1 MRLLI
6 EAELPQQGVIT
17 ESINMPKRE
26 RIELTRECQP
36 GISLLSMGLIALGAL
51 SGIYRDFAYTWQPV
65 PAFHPG
71 REVLAIACGLF
82 MIGAGVA
89 LFFRATVSVAVRAV
103 FAFLL
108 AWMCLPIPYLI
119 AMPQREGRWLG
130 SGEIAMLLAGGWVLF
145 AHLSGLDKTGF
156 FSHIT
161 GAKGVRIARIVFG
174 LAVLPV
180 GLSHIFYTK
189 ITASLV
195 PPWLPFRTG
204 LAYLTGFGQIACGLA
219 ILFSIWPRTAA
230 LIETG
235 MLALFAF
242 LVWGPDSWVAATPKM
257 AGAPAGA
264 RFPLTAFLIT
274 WVIGA
279 SALLIAGDGAAKAD
293 ELLDCDRDRG
303 TPADLEGPLKVVSR

>member
-1 MRLLI
+1 M
-6 EAELPQQGVIT
+6 PQKG
-17 ESINMPKRE
+17 
-26 RIELTRECQP
+26 IELTRECQP
-36 GISLLSMGLIALGAL
+36 GISLLSIGLIALGAL
-51 SGIYRDFAYTWQPV
+51 SVIYRDFAYTWQPV

-71 REVLAIACGLF
+71 RDVLAMACGVF

-89 LFFRATVSVAVRAV
+89 LFFRATVAVAVRAV
-103 FAFLL
+103 FVFLL

-145 AHLSGLDKTGF
+145 ARLSGLEKTGF

-161 GAKGVRIARIVFG
+161 GAKGTRVAQIVFG

-180 GLSHIFYTK
+180 GLSHIVYTK

-195 PPWLPFRTG
+195 PSWLPFRTG
-204 LAYLTGFGQIACGLA
+204 FAYLTGIGQIACGVA
-219 ILFSIWPRTAA
+219 ILFSLWPRAAA
-230 LIETG
+230 LVETG

-242 LVWGPDSWVAATPKM
+242 LVWGPDTWIAATPKM
-257 AGAPAGA
+257 AGAPPGV
-264 RFPLTAFLIT
+264 RFPLTAFLIA

-279 SALLIAGDGAAKAD
+279 SAWLVAGDGAASVQLPNG
-293 ELLDCDRDRG
+293 ERDGGREA
-303 TPADLEGPLKVVSR
+303 TPAESTREASR

>member
-1 MRLLI
+1 
-6 EAELPQQGVIT
+6 
-17 ESINMPKRE
+17 MPKKE
-26 RIELTRECQP
+26 IELVRECQP
-36 GISLLSMGLIALGAL
+36 GIALLSIGLIALGAL
-51 SGIYRDFAYTWQPV
+51 SVIYRDFAYTWQPV

-71 REVLAIACGLF
+71 RDVLAIASGLF
-82 MIGAGVA
+82 MIGAGFG
-89 LFFRATVSVAVRAV
+89 LLFRATVSVAARAV

-130 SGEIAMLLAGGWVLF
+130 TGEIAMLLAGGWVLF

-180 GLSHIFYTK
+180 GLSHISYTQ

-204 LAYLTGFGQIACGLA
+204 LAYLTGFGQIACGFA
-219 ILFSIWPRTAA
+219 ILFSIWPRMAA
-230 LIETG
+230 FIETG
-235 MLALFAF
+235 MLGLFAF
-242 LVWGPDSWVAATPKM
+242 LVWGPDTWFAVTPKM
-257 AGAPAGA
+257 AGTPPGL

-279 SALLIAGDGAAKAD
+279 SAWLVAGEGAAKAA
-293 ELLDCDRDRG
+293 ELFNSERDRS
-303 TPADLEGPLKVVSR
+303 TQADLVKLQEEASR

>member
-1 MRLLI
+1 
-6 EAELPQQGVIT
+6 
-17 ESINMPKRE
+17 MPKKGTE
-26 RIELTRECQP
+26 IIRECQP
-36 GISLLSMGLIALGAL
+36 GISLLSIGLIALGAL
-51 SGIYRDFAYTWQPV
+51 SVIYRDFAYTWQPV

-71 REVLAIACGLF
+71 RDVLAVVCGLF

-103 FAFLL
+103 FALLL

-130 SGEIAMLLAGGWVLF
+130 TGEIAMLLAGGWVLF

-161 GAKGVRIARIVFG
+161 GAKGVRIARIIFG

-180 GLSHIFYTK
+180 GLSHFFYTT

-219 ILFSIWPRTAA
+219 ILFSIWPRIAA

-235 MLALFAF
+235 MLGLFAF
-242 LVWGPDSWVAATPKM
+242 LVWGPDTWFAVTPKM
-257 AGAPAGA
+257 PGAPPGF

-279 SALLIAGDGAAKAD
+279 SALLVAGGCAAKAD
-293 ELLDCDRDRG
+293 ELLDFHPDRG
-303 TPADLEGPLKVVSR
+303 TS

>member
-1 MRLLI
+1 
-6 EAELPQQGVIT
+6 
-17 ESINMPKRE
+17 
-26 RIELTRECQP
+26 
-36 GISLLSMGLIALGAL
+36 
-51 SGIYRDFAYTWQPV
+51 
-65 PAFHPG
+65 
-71 REVLAIACGLF
+71 

-89 LFFRATVSVAVRAV
+89 LFFHATVAVAVRAV

-130 SGEIAMLLAGGWVLF
+130 TGEIAMLLAGGWVLF
-145 AHLSGLDKTGF
+145 AQLSGLDKTGF

-180 GLSHIFYTK
+180 GLSHIVYTQ
-189 ITASLV
+189 ITASLI
-195 PPWLPFRTG
+195 PSWLPFRTG

-230 LIETG
+230 LIEAG

-242 LVWGPDSWVAATPKM
+242 LVWGPDTWFAVTPKM
-257 AGAPAGA
+257 HGAPPGV

-279 SALLIAGDGAAKAD
+279 SALLVAADGAAKEVGPPNFER
-293 ELLDCDRDRG
+293 ELC
-303 TPADLEGPLKVVSR
+303 AEAVSAKSPKEVLR

>member
-1 MRLLI
+1 
-6 EAELPQQGVIT
+6 
-17 ESINMPKRE
+17 MPKKE
-26 RIELTRECQP
+26 IELVRECQP
-36 GISLLSMGLIALGAL
+36 GIALLSIGLIALGAL
-51 SGIYRDFAYTWQPV
+51 SVIYRDFAYTWQPV

-71 REVLAIACGLF
+71 RDVLAIASGLF
-82 MIGAGVA
+82 MIGAGFG
-89 LFFRATVSVAVRAV
+89 LLFRATVSVAARAV

-130 SGEIAMLLAGGWVLF
+130 TGEIAMLPAGGWVLF

-180 GLSHIFYTK
+180 GLSHLVYAK

-195 PPWLPFRTG
+195 PSWLPFRMGFAYVTG
-204 LAYLTGFGQIACGLA
+204 IGQMACGLA
-219 ILFSIWPRTAA
+219 ILFSIWPRIAA

-235 MLALFAF
+235 MLTLFAF
-242 LVWGPDSWVAATPKM
+242 LVWGPDTWIAAAPKM
-257 AGAPAGA
+257 AGTPAGV

-279 SALLIAGDGAAKAD
+279 SALLVAGDGATKALESLPD
-293 ELLDCDRDRG
+293 ENQAASLVSLRG
-303 TPADLEGPLKVVSR
+303 RFPGESVS

>member
-1 MRLLI
+1 MPRF
-6 EAELPQQGVIT
+6 EQQDGLK
-17 ESINMPKRE
+17 ESINMPQIG
-26 RIELTRECQP
+26 IELTRECQP
-36 GISLLSMGLIALGAL
+36 GISLLSVGLIALGAL
-51 SGIYRDFAYTWQPV
+51 SVIYRDFAYTWQPV

-71 REVLAIACGLF
+71 RDVLAMACGVF

-89 LFFRATVSVAVRAV
+89 LFFRATVAVAVRAV

-119 AMPQREGRWLG
+119 AMTQREGRWLG
-130 SGEIAMLLAGGWVLF
+130 TGEIAMLLAGGWVLF

-161 GAKGVRIARIVFG
+161 GAKGVRIARIIFG

-180 GLSHIFYTK
+180 GLSHIVYTQ

-219 ILFSIWPRTAA
+219 ILFFIWPRVAA
-230 LIETG
+230 LIEMG

-242 LVWGPDSWVAATPKM
+242 LVWGPDTWFAVTPKM
-257 AGAPAGA
+257 HGAPPGV
-264 RFPLTAFLIT
+264 RFPLTAFLIS

-279 SALLIAGDGAAKAD
+279 SALLVASDGVERGVELSNRERDGDRKANFA
-293 ELLDCDRDRG
+293 ESTRE
-303 TPADLEGPLKVVSR
+303 ASR

>member
-1 MRLLI
+1 MSTNKI
-6 EAELPQQGVIT
+6 EIV
-17 ESINMPKRE
+17 
-26 RIELTRECQP
+26 RECQP
-36 GISLLSMGLIALGAL
+36 GIALFSMGLIALGAL
-51 SGIYRDFAYTWQPV
+51 SVIYRDFAYTWQPV

-71 REVLAIACGLF
+71 RDVLALACGLF

-130 SGEIAMLLAGGWVLF
+130 TGEIAMLLAGGWVLF
-145 AHLSGLDKTGF
+145 ARLSGLDKTGF

-161 GAKGVRIARIVFG
+161 GAKGVRIARIIFG

-180 GLSHIFYTK
+180 GLSHIVYTK

-219 ILFSIWPRTAA
+219 ILFSIWPQMAA

-235 MLALFAF
+235 MLGLFAF
-242 LVWGPDSWVAATPKM
+242 LVWGPDTWFSVTPKM
-257 AGAPAGA
+257 PGAPLGF

-274 WVIGA
+274 WVIGV
-279 SALLIAGDGAAKAD
+279 SALLIAGEGAAKTSNDSKFGRGRGRLAD
-293 ELLDCDRDRG
+293 
-303 TPADLEGPLKVVSR
+303 PAESWEGALQ

>member
-1 MRLLI
+1 MSDKSRTATATL
-6 EAELPQQGVIT
+6 ARAPS
-17 ESINMPKRE
+17 SIRMPKTM
-26 RIELTRECQP
+26 ELTRECQP
-36 GISLLSMGLIALGAL
+36 GISLLSIGLIALGVL
-51 SGIYRDFAYTWQPV
+51 SVIYRDFAYTWQPV

-71 REVLAIACGLF
+71 RDVLAIACGLF

-89 LFFRATVSVAVRAV
+89 LFFRATVAVAVRAV

-130 SGEIAMLLAGGWVLF
+130 TGEIAMLLAGGWVLF

-219 ILFSIWPRTAA
+219 ILFSIWSRMAA

-235 MLALFAF
+235 MLGLFAF
-242 LVWGPDSWVAATPKM
+242 LVWGPDTWFAVTPKM
-257 AGAPAGA
+257 PGAPPGF

-279 SALLIAGDGAAKAD
+279 SALLVAGDGAAKAD
-293 ELLDCDRDRG
+293 ELLDLDRDRG
-303 TPADLEGPLKVVSR
+303 TS

>member
-1 MRLLI
+1 M
-6 EAELPQQGVIT
+6 PQKG
-17 ESINMPKRE
+17 
-26 RIELTRECQP
+26 IELTRECQP
-36 GISLLSMGLIALGAL
+36 GISLLSIGLIALGAL
-51 SGIYRDFAYTWQPV
+51 SVIYRDFAYTWQPV

-71 REVLAIACGLF
+71 RDVLAMACGVF

-89 LFFRATVSVAVRAV
+89 LFFRATVAVAVRAV

-180 GLSHIFYTK
+180 GLSHISYTQ

-219 ILFSIWPRTAA
+219 ILFSIWPRMAA
-230 LIETG
+230 LIEAG

-242 LVWGPDSWVAATPKM
+242 LVWGPDTWFAVTPKM
-257 AGAPAGA
+257 HGAPPGA

-279 SALLIAGDGAAKAD
+279 SAWLVAGDGAASVQPSNR
-293 ELLDCDRDRG
+293 ERDG
-303 TPADLEGPLKVVSR
+303 GLQATPAESTREASR

>member
-1 MRLLI
+1 
-6 EAELPQQGVIT
+6 
-17 ESINMPKRE
+17 MPKKG
-26 RIELTRECQP
+26 IEIIRECQP
-36 GISLLSMGLIALGAL
+36 GISFLSIGLIALGAL
-51 SGIYRDFAYTWQPV
+51 SVIYRDFAYTWQPV

-71 REVLAIACGLF
+71 RDVLAMACGVF

-89 LFFRATVSVAVRAV
+89 LFFRATVAVAVRAV

-180 GLSHIFYTK
+180 GLSHIFYTQ

-235 MLALFAF
+235 MLGLFAF
-242 LVWGPDSWVAATPKM
+242 LVWGPDTWIAATPKM
-257 AGAPAGA
+257 IGAPAGV

-279 SALLIAGDGAAKAD
+279 SALLVAGDGAAKAVD
-293 ELLDCDRDRG
+293 LFNFEPDRD
-303 TPADLEGPLKVVSR
+303 TQADLAESPKEAAR

>member
-1 MRLLI
+1 MVQKGI
-6 EAELPQQGVIT
+6 Q
-17 ESINMPKRE
+17 
-26 RIELTRECQP
+26 LTRECQP
-36 GISLLSMGLIALGAL
+36 GISLLSIGLIALGAL
-51 SGIYRDFAYTWQPV
+51 SVIYRDFAYTWQPV
-65 PAFHPG
+65 PEFHPG
-71 REVLAIACGLF
+71 RDVLAMACGLF
-82 MIGAGVA
+82 MIGAGGA
-89 LFFRATVSVAVRAV
+89 LFFRATVAVAVRAV

-130 SGEIAMLLAGGWVLF
+130 TGEIAMLLAGGWVLF
-145 AHLSGLDKTGF
+145 AHLSGLDTGF
-156 FSHIT
+156 FSHIS

-180 GLSHIFYTK
+180 GLSHIVYTQ

-219 ILFSIWPRTAA
+219 ILFSIWPRMAA
-230 LIETG
+230 LIEMG

-242 LVWGPDSWVAATPKM
+242 LVWGPNSWIATVPKM
-257 AGAPAGA
+257 QGAPVGV

-279 SALLIAGDGAAKAD
+279 SALLVAGDGTEMSVELSNRERGGSRQANLAD
-293 ELLDCDRDRG
+293 SNREASKYSG
-303 TPADLEGPLKVVSR
+303 

>member
-1 MRLLI
+1 MS
-6 EAELPQQGVIT
+6 EKG
-17 ESINMPKRE
+17 
-26 RIELTRECQP
+26 IELTRECQP
-36 GISLLSMGLIALGAL
+36 GISLLSIGLIALGAL
-51 SGIYRDFAYTWQPV
+51 SVIYRDFAYTWQPV

-71 REVLAIACGLF
+71 RDVLAAACGLF

-89 LFFRATVSVAVRAV
+89 LFFRATVAVAVRAV

-130 SGEIAMLLAGGWVLF
+130 TGEVAMLLAGGWVLF
-145 AHLSGLDKTGF
+145 AHLSGLDKIGF

-161 GAKGVRIARIVFG
+161 GAKGVRIAQIIFG

-180 GLSHIFYTK
+180 GLSHIFYTQ

-219 ILFSIWPRTAA
+219 ILFSIWPRMAA

-242 LVWGPDSWVAATPKM
+242 LVWGPDTWFAVTPKM
-257 AGAPAGA
+257 HGAPPGV
-264 RFPLTAFLIT
+264 RFPLTSFLIT

-279 SALLIAGDGAAKAD
+279 SAWLVAADGSASVQLSNR
-293 ELLDCDRDRG
+293 ERDGGRQV
-303 TPADLEGPLKVVSR
+303 TPAESTGKASR

>member
-1 MRLLI
+1 
-6 EAELPQQGVIT
+6 
-17 ESINMPKRE
+17 MPKKG
-26 RIELTRECQP
+26 IELIRECQP
-36 GISLLSMGLIALGAL
+36 GRSLLSIGLIALGTL
-51 SGIYRDFAYTWQPV
+51 SVIYRDFAYTWQPV

-71 REVLAIACGLF
+71 REELAVACGLF
-82 MIGAGVA
+82 MIAASIG
-89 LFFRATVSVAVRAV
+89 LLFRATAVIAVRAV

-130 SGEIAMLLAGGWVLF
+130 TGEIAMLLAGGWVLF

-180 GLSHIFYTK
+180 GLSHIFYTQ

-219 ILFSIWPRTAA
+219 ILFSIWPRMAA

-242 LVWGPDSWVAATPKM
+242 LVWGPDTWFAVTPKM
-257 AGAPAGA
+257 HGAPPGF

-279 SALLIAGDGAAKAD
+279 SAWLVAGNAAATSV
-293 ELLDCDRDRG
+293 EVVNVDRG
-303 TPADLEGPLKVVSR
+303 CGTQADSAELPKVASR

>member
-1 MRLLI
+1 
-6 EAELPQQGVIT
+6 
-17 ESINMPKRE
+17 MPKRE
-26 RIELTRECQP
+26 IEMVRECQP
-36 GISLLSMGLIALGAL
+36 GISLLSIGLIALGAL
-51 SGIYRDFAYTWQPV
+51 SVIYRDFAYTWQPV

-71 REVLAIACGLF
+71 RDVFAMACGVF

-89 LFFRATVSVAVRAV
+89 LFFRATVAVAVRAV

-156 FSHIT
+156 FSRIT
-161 GAKGVRIARIVFG
+161 GAKGVRIARIIFG

-180 GLSHIFYTK
+180 GLSHIFYTQ

-230 LIETG
+230 LIEAG

-242 LVWGPDSWVAATPKM
+242 LVWGPDTWIAAMPKM
-257 AGAPAGA
+257 AGAPVGA

-279 SALLIAGDGAAKAD
+279 SALLVAGDGAAKDVGLPDFERKRCA
-293 ELLDCDRDRG
+293 E
-303 TPADLEGPLKVVSR
+303 AVSAKSSKEVLR

>member
-1 MRLLI
+1 MS
-6 EAELPQQGVIT
+6 QKGF
-17 ESINMPKRE
+17 
-26 RIELTRECQP
+26 ELTRECQP
-36 GISLLSMGLIALGAL
+36 GISLLSIGLIALGAL
-51 SGIYRDFAYTWQPV
+51 SVIYRDFAYTWQPV

-71 REVLAIACGLF
+71 RDMLAMACGVF

-89 LFFRATVSVAVRAV
+89 LFFRATVAVAVQAV

-108 AWMCLPIPYLI
+108 AWMCLPIPYVI

-130 SGEIAMLLAGGWVLF
+130 TGEIAMLLAGGWVLF

-180 GLSHIFYTK
+180 GLSHIVYTQ

-219 ILFSIWPRTAA
+219 ILFSIWPRMAA

-235 MLALFAF
+235 MLGLFAF
-242 LVWGPDSWVAATPKM
+242 LVWGPDTWIAVAPKM
-257 AGAPAGA
+257 PGAPPGF

-279 SALLIAGDGAAKAD
+279 SALLIAGDGAAKTD
-293 ELLDCDRDRG
+293 ELFNCDRDRG
-303 TPADLEGPLKVVSR
+303 TQADPEESLEGALQ

>member
-1 MRLLI
+1 
-6 EAELPQQGVIT
+6 
-17 ESINMPKRE
+17 MPKRE
-26 RIELTRECQP
+26 GIELTRECQP
-36 GISLLSMGLIALGAL
+36 GISLLSIGLIALGAL
-51 SGIYRDFAYTWQPV
+51 SVIYRDFAYTWQPV

-71 REVLAIACGLF
+71 RDVLAIAWGLF
-82 MIGAGVA
+82 MIVAGVG
-89 LFFRATVSVAVRAV
+89 LFFRATVAVAVRAV

-119 AMPQREGRWLG
+119 AMPQREGRWLL

-145 AHLSGLDKTGF
+145 AHLSDLDNTGF

-180 GLSHIFYTK
+180 GLSHIFYTE

-195 PPWLPFRTG
+195 PAWLPFRTG

-219 ILFSIWPRTAA
+219 ILFSIWPRLAA
-230 LIETG
+230 SIEAG
-235 MLALFAF
+235 MLGLFAF
-242 LVWGPDSWVAATPKM
+242 LVWGPDTWFAVTPKM
-257 AGAPAGA
+257 HGAPPGF
-264 RFPLTAFLIT
+264 RFPFTAFLIT

-279 SALLIAGDGAAKAD
+279 SALLVASGSAEKGV
-293 ELLDCDRDRG
+293 ELSNRERDVDRQANLAESTG
-303 TPADLEGPLKVVSR
+303 EASR

>member
-1 MRLLI
+1 M
-6 EAELPQQGVIT
+6 PQKGF
-17 ESINMPKRE
+17 
-26 RIELTRECQP
+26 ELTRECQP
-36 GISLLSMGLIALGAL
+36 GISLLSIGLIALGAL
-51 SGIYRDFAYTWQPV
+51 SIIYRDFAYTWQPV

-71 REVLAIACGLF
+71 RDVLAIACGLF

-89 LFFRATVSVAVRAV
+89 MFFRATVAVAVRTV
-103 FAFLL
+103 FALLL

-130 SGEIAMLLAGGWVLF
+130 TGEIAMLLAGGWVLF
-145 AHLSGLDKTGF
+145 ARLSGLEKTGF

-161 GAKGVRIARIVFG
+161 GTRGVRIAQIIFG

-180 GLSHIFYTK
+180 GLSHIVYTQ

-195 PPWLPFRTG
+195 PSWMPFRLG

-219 ILFSIWPRTAA
+219 ILFSVWPRAAA

-242 LVWGPDSWVAATPKM
+242 LVWGPDTWIATTPKM
-257 AGAPAGA
+257 AGAPPGA

-274 WVIGA
+274 WVIGS
-279 SALLIAGDGAAKAD
+279 SALLVASNIY
-293 ELLDCDRDRG
+293 
-303 TPADLEGPLKVVSR
+303 EGRRTTQF